1 MESYLAIRLKVDTH
15 MKGISVLLYS
25 IKQGIKN
32 LRHNGLFTLASVGTI
47 SACLF
52 LFGIFYF
59 IVSNFQYMV
68 KNAETSVGITVFF
81 NENIGDE
88 AIASIGEQ
96 IRARG
101 EVSEVI
107 FVSADE
113 AWEKF
118 KGEVF
123 AGREDEIA
131 QTFGDDNPLVDS
143 ASYEV
148 YLSDVSKQ
156 GELSEYIKSI
166 DGVREV
172 KGSIDAATGLTNVN
186 KLIGYVSAA
195 IIIILLAVSI
205 FLINTTISTGVSVRK
220 EEISI
225 MRLVG
230 ATDLFIK
237 MPFIIEGIVI
247 GVLGAALPL
256 AVLYVMYGRIVSFI
270 GDKFSVLSGILVFLD
285 AGTVFSVLVPICVCL
300 GVGIGYVGSIWTL
313 RKHVRV

>member
-1 MESYLAIRLKVDTH
+1 MR
-15 MKGISVLLYS
+15 GISVFLYS

-68 KNAETSVGITVFF
+68 KNAETSVGVTVFF
-81 NENIGDE
+81 DEEIGDE
-88 AIASIGEQ
+88 TIQSIGEQ
-96 IRARG
+96 IKARS
-101 EVSEVI
+101 EVSEVV

-113 AWEKF
+113 AWERF
-118 KGEVF
+118 RDEVF

-131 QTFGDDNPLVDS
+131 QTFGDDNPLSDS

-148 YLSDVSKQ
+148 YLSDVSRQ
-156 GELSEYIKSI
+156 GALSEYIMSI

-172 KGSIDAATGLTNVN
+172 KGSVDAATGLANVN

-247 GVLGAALPL
+247 GFIGAALPL
-256 AVLYVMYGRIVSFI
+256 TVLYVMYGRIVSFI
-270 GDKFSVLSGILVFLD
+270 GDRFSILSGILVFLD
-285 AGTVFSVLVPICVCL
+285 VRTVFSVLVPVCVCM

-313 RKHVRV
+313 RKHVRI

>member
-1 MESYLAIRLKVDTH
+1 MLFRS
-15 MKGISVLLYS
+15 
-25 IKQGIKN
+25 
-32 LRHNGLFTLASVGTI
+32 HNGLFTLASVGTI

-88 AIASIGEQ
+88 AIASIGDK

-123 AGREDEIA
+123 AGREEEIA

-148 YLSDVSKQ
+148 YLSDVSEQ
-156 GELSEYIKSI
+156 GALSEYIKSI

-237 MPFIIEGIVI
+237 MPFIIEGILI
-247 GVLGAALPL
+247 GIIGAALPL
-256 AVLYVMYGRIVSFI
+256 AVLYFMYGRIVNFV
-270 GDKFSVLSGILVFLD
+270 GERFSVLSGILIFLEE
-285 AGTVFSVLVPICVCL
+285 GTVFSVLVPICVCL
-300 GVGIGYVGSIWTL
+300 GVGIGYIGSIWTL
-313 RKHVRV
+313 RRHVRV

>member
-1 MESYLAIRLKVDTH
+1 

-32 LRHNGLFTLASVGTI
+32 LRHNSLFTLASIGTI

-59 IVSNFQYMV
+59 IVSNFQFMV
-68 KNAETSVGITVFF
+68 RNIETSVGVTVFF
-81 NENIGDE
+81 DENTDDGV
-88 AIASIGEQ
+88 IASIGEQ
-96 IRARG
+96 IRARS
-101 EVSEVI
+101 EVSDVV

-113 AWEKF
+113 AWENF

-123 AGREDEIA
+123 TGREEEIA
-131 QTFGDDNPLVDS
+131 QTFGDDNPLKDS

-148 YLSDVSKQ
+148 YLNDVSRQ
-156 GELSEYIKSI
+156 NELSEYIASI
-166 DGVREV
+166 EGVREV
-172 KGSIDAATGLTNVN
+172 KGSADAATGLTNVN

-237 MPFIIEGIVI
+237 MPFIIEGILI
-247 GVLGAALPL
+247 GIIGAAFPL
-256 AVLYVMYGRIVSFI
+256 AILYVMYGRIVSFV
-270 GDKFSVLSGILVFLD
+270 GEKFSVLSGILVFLD
-285 AGTVFSVLVPICVCL
+285 SDEVFSVLMPICIL
-300 GVGIGYVGSIWTL
+300 MGVGIGYIGSIWTL
-313 RKHVRV
+313 RRHVRV

>member
-1 MESYLAIRLKVDTH
+1 MAKYLAIRSKVDTH

-25 IKQGIKN
+25 IKQGLKN
-32 LRHNGLFTLASVGTI
+32 LKNNSLFTLASIGTI

-59 IVSNFQYMV
+59 IVSNFQFMV
-68 KNAETSVGITVFF
+68 KNMETSVGVTVFF
-81 NENIGDE
+81 NENIDDD
-88 AIASIGEQ
+88 AIARIGEQ
-96 IRARG
+96 IKARS
-101 EVSEVI
+101 EVSDIVFI
-107 FVSADE
+107 SADE
-113 AWEKF
+113 AWERF
-118 KGEVF
+118 RGEVF
-123 AGREDEIA
+123 AGREDDIA
-131 QTFGDDNPLVDS
+131 QTFGNDNPLADS

-156 GELSEYIKSI
+156 NDLSEYIASI

-172 KGSIDAATGLTNVN
+172 RGSAHAAAGLTNIN

-195 IIIILLAVSI
+195 IIIILLAVSV

-247 GVLGAALPL
+247 GIIGAVLPL
-256 AVLYVMYGRIVSFI
+256 AVLYAMYGKIINFV
-270 GDKFSVLSGILVFLD
+270 GQKFSVLSGILVFLD
-285 AGTVFSVLVPICVCL
+285 ADTVFSFLVPVCALL
-300 GVGIGYVGSIWTL
+300 GIGIGYFGSILTL
-313 RKHVRV
+313 RKHVKV